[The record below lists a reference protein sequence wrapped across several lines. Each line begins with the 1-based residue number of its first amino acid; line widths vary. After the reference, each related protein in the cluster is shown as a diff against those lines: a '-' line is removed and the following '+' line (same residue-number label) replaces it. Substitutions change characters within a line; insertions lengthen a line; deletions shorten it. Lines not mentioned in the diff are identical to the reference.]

1 MSDPQDLS
9 GVWYGRYDAIT
20 HAETNH
26 FIARLY
32 DEGGA
37 IRGVIT
43 EPDTRGGADIRRAF
57 VSGQREGSALSFV
70 KQYDGAVY
78 AHAVRYAG
86 SVNADATE
94 VNGTWMVLQSHGN
107 FMMTREK
114 FDAEELEELEEAEL
128 EVTR

>member
-1 MSDPQDLS
+1 MSDPQNLS
-9 GVWYGRYDAIT
+9 GVWYGRYDAAT
-20 HAETNH
+20 HAETNS
-26 FIARLY
+26 FIARLR

-37 IRGVIT
+37 VSGVIT
-43 EPDTRGGADIRRAF
+43 ERDTRGGADIRRAF
-57 VSGQREGSALSFV
+57 VSGQRQGSALTFV

-94 VNGTWMVLQSHGN
+94 VSGTWMVLESHGS
-107 FMMTREK
+107 FVMAREK

-128 EVTR
+128 EVPR

>member
-1 MSDPQDLS
+1 MSDPKDLT
-9 GVWYGRYDAIT
+9 GIWYGRYDAIT
-20 HAETNH
+20 HAEANH

-57 VSGQREGSALSFV
+57 VSGQREESALSFV
-70 KQYDGAVY
+70 KQYDGAVF
-78 AHAVRYAG
+78 AHAVRYVG

-94 VNGTWMVLQSHGN
+94 IDGTWMVLQSHGS
-107 FMMTREK
+107 FKMAREK
-114 FDAEELEELEEAEL
+114 FDAEELGDFEEAEL
-128 EVTR
+128 EVTQ